1 MTRYDYDTI
10 RAKALH
16 PDATAEDRIALM
28 EWLDAYDASAW
39 NGEYYDI
46 DDGLRLYP
54 IEKPIAFEDDGTP
67 YEWEYVDAEVR

>member
-10 RAKALH
+10 REKALRT
-16 PDATAEDRIALM
+16 DATAEDRLALVAWF
-28 EWLDAYDASAW
+28 ETYDASAW

-54 IEKPIAFEDDGTP
+54 VESPIAFDDDGTP
-67 YEWEYVDAEVR
+67 YEWEYVDAEIR